1 MAAVASISLLNC
13 CRMSFILFIIC
24 LRMAPC
30 DLMDLKFSSS
40 SKAASALRSFLQDA
54 ETNSESALRGRGG
67 GGSACSL
74 DRMAEAEMH
83 MTSLHRGIVAPG
95 TPEGG
100 VDELPGGLFD
110 LITAAHEGLL
120 SSLPLGSCRLF
131 KNIEIHGL

>member
-40 SKAASALRSFLQDA
+40 SKAASALRSFLQG
-54 ETNSESALRGRGG
+54 ELKEVRFRFQGEGWGESA
-67 GGSACSL
+67 CTL
-74 DRMAEAEMH
+74 DRTAQAQMH
-83 MTSLHRGIVAPG
+83 VIGLQRGIVALC

-100 VDELPGGLFD
+100 VDELPGGLLD
-110 LITAAHEGLL
+110 LVTAAQEGLL
-120 SSLPLGSCRLF
+120 GSLPLGSCCLF
-131 KNIEIHGL
+131 KHIEVH